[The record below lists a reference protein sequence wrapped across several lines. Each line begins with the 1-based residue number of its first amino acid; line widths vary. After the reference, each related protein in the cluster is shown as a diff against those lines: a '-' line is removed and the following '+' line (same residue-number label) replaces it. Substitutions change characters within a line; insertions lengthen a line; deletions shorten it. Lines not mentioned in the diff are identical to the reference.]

1 MLKTVGQ
8 KHEPDRVS
16 KTPFGWLH
24 ERTQSGAFT
33 LPPKARHSPVDGVGK
48 PSFYIYACARWC
60 QIFLSKRWLVDRAH
74 KFCVAL
80 GSRGSPLWTCLSA
93 RCVVVYKW
101 YLIKYFIYLGC
112 VYYPALDWFLRD
124 GKFNAVFF
132 YIRQYFNLRVWYVWG
147 PSACHSQCW
156 IWRFV

>member
-16 KTPFGWLH
+16 KTPFGWFH

-48 PSFYIYACARWC
+48 PSFLHLCMC
-60 QIFLSKRWLVDRAH
+60 QIMPDLPIEALIGRSCAQVLRRAW
-74 KFCVAL
+74 V
-80 GSRGSPLWTCLSA
+80 SPLWACLSS

-132 YIRQYFNLRVWYVWG
+132 FYIRQYFNLRVWYVWG